1 MKKILITGSA
11 SGIGNFIARELF
23 HKGYSIIG
31 IDLKT
36 DPTLPKSIS
45 QMVCDLSS
53 TEDTLVCFSDINHI
67 DYAVNC
73 AGVSGV
79 RKEIPSLI
87 EDELLDSWQKI
98 FISCFNS
105 LKNEIKLIHRNNSG
119 RGKIINIAS
128 FTASVGR
135 KSGLAY
141 SSAKAAVV
149 NMTKVAAAELSPS
162 ILVNSISPAT
172 IDTPM
177 IRTKYNN
184 ALPDYSN
191 VYPSGT
197 CGTPMDV
204 FSAVEM
210 FLKNDFLTGYDLVM
224 DGGHSETFS
233 LK

>member
-1 MKKILITGSA
+1 MKNILITGSA

-31 IDLKT
+31 VDLKT
-36 DPTLPKSIS
+36 DPTLPNSIS
-45 QMVCDLSS
+45 QIVCDLSS
-53 TEDTLVCFSDINHI
+53 AKDTLVCFSDINHI

-73 AGVSGV
+73 AGIFGI
-79 RKEIPSLI
+79 RKEISLLN
-87 EDELLDSWQKI
+87 EDELYDSWRKI

-105 LKNEIKLIHRNNSG
+105 LKNEITLINRNKSG

-128 FTASVGR
+128 FTASAGR

-172 IDTPM
+172 VDTPM
-177 IRTKYNN
+177 IRIKYNN
-184 ALPDYSN
+184 ELPDYSHI
-191 VYPSGT
+191 YPSGT

-210 FLKNDFLTGYDLVM
+210 FLSNDFLTGYDLVM
-224 DGGHSETFS
+224 DGGYSEIFS